1 MLFLVNKFR
10 GGDVLYGIKIL
21 LLLLPHDS
29 IGSACK
35 MEKKTTRPICKGA
48 FAISV
53 IHFHLMLL
61 L

>member
-21 LLLLPHDS
+21 LLLLPHDP

-35 MEKKTTRPICKGA
+35 MKKKQLGPFAKG
-48 FAISV
+48 
-53 IHFHLMLL
+53 HLAYQ
-61 L
+61 